1 MRSFLALSLV
11 GLTVTT
17 AAADPSTCST
27 TVYITRTTDGNTPT
41 PVTVAKDGTGQF
53 TAIGEAVSY
62 AQGKGIPTVTVLSG
76 TYPAFTIKSTPSVAI
91 VAQASSKNDFTKNQV
106 TVASDGTALT
116 VNADVAGLTIENVNF
131 LNSGTSKSAVS
142 LQGNKIG
149 FYQCQFI
156 SSGGPAIRGNQA
168 QAVIANS
175 YIEAPTDLIDGA
187 SDIYIFNTVI
197 VPTTSSSTV
206 VYIEGSMPD
215 GGATV
220 VVDRSKIISK
230 PGNSIIDVYLAA
242 ANEPG
247 AQILYRDSSLGAL
260 ITPTGVKVDPKT
272 QNGNEY
278 DEYQNT
284 GPGAYSNNAAAR
296 SPYVTEIG
304 SGNLEPFSIGA
315 VTGPDTSWID
325 PAILAAIESADV
337 SSTSSGPGGG
347 RSSGND
353 GSGST
358 GSGSSGSDSGG
369 TGTSSSAGDPD
380 SSDSGTGGTSSD
392 SSGSG
397 SGSGSVDQVQALVAQ
412 GLVAQDQ
419 EPLALAQVLAQG
431 LAQLTQALVALAL
444 AQVLAQET
452 QGLVAQAQEPLV
464 ALALVAL
471 ALVALALVALA
482 LVALALVALALVAL
496 AQETQ
501 GLVAQGL
508 VAQDQEPLALA
519 QVLAQGLAQET
530 QGLVAQAQE
539 PLVAL
544 AQGLA
549 QETQG
554 LVALALEAQDQ
565 VPAQGLGPG
574 RMVSATMDQVQA
586 LAAQV
591 QGAQDLDQA
600 QEVRV
605 QETQVR
611 TQVLTPLGPVQGS
624 STSSGGSGDGSTGS
638 SSGSNSGTGA
648 DGSSVNGDGTGS
660 SSGNDADSSANPNG
674 SDPAPE
680 SSGGNGSDPST
691 PGSVVLS
698 GTSITTI
705 TGSPTTSI
713 ITPTIT
719 IEIAPDALTVAS
731 TTTAVIA
738 ATSTVTG
745 GPATTIIVID
755 IDNLSIGGTQT
766 TTVYVTVTRTIAETT
781 ITSTKTITKTNVQAP
796 LIAASEPDLAITTMI
811 GNGTFIQTLMPTTV
825 LATITST
832 STDFTTTTLSC
843 TPRQQ
848 KRGLL
853 PPRSVRQR
861 QNASNHSTMTKYVAT
876 STVSVPGPIETVTRP
891 VTKTRTV
898 DAKTATMLVTTTM
911 TSVVYTT
918 VPDGTVTITSTR
930 TAGPSENV
938 RAAEKS
944 AADLAPGSIKTA
956 TQTVEVTAAPSTSTA
971 TVTEMVTVDTD
982 FSTSMVTNEMVTL
995 TKTPSVTVTSQQ
1007 TIKSTRLVSVVS
1019 TVIVTQTA
1027 DNASVC
1033 PT

>member
-1 MRSFLALSLV
+1 MD
-11 GLTVTT
+11 
-17 AAADPSTCST
+17 ADFT
-27 TVYITRTTDGNTPT
+27 IA

-419 EPLALAQVLAQG
+419 EPLALAQVLAQ
-431 LAQLTQALVALAL
+431 
-444 AQVLAQET
+444 
-452 QGLVAQAQEPLV
+452 
-464 ALALVAL
+464 
-471 ALVALALVALA
+471 
-482 LVALALVALALVAL
+482 
-496 AQETQ
+496 
-501 GLVAQGL
+501 
-508 VAQDQEPLALA
+508 
-519 QVLAQGLAQET
+519 ET

-574 RMVSATMDQVQA
+574 RMVPATVDQVQA

-611 TQVLTPLGPVQGS
+611 TQVLTPLGS

-861 QNASNHSTMTKYVAT
+861 QNASNRSTMTKYVAT